1 MSLLDWRIILKNKNK
16 RKLVIGILVSFSLV
30 LATLIVLV
38 NEHQRKVRLNE
49 AQTVLTEETD
59 RVKTETSE
67 IEENHNKVQ
76 TELKDAKTK
85 KTEVENQLSEKK
97 TSVDGLEQKK
107 KELEEKLGGE

>member
-1 MSLLDWRIILKNKNK
+1 MKHKNK

-30 LATLIVLV
+30 LATLIVFV
-38 NEHQRKVRLNE
+38 NEQQRKVRLNE

-76 TELKDAKTK
+76 TELKDAETK

>member
-1 MSLLDWRIILKNKNK
+1 MKNKNK

-30 LATLIVLV
+30 LATLIVFV
-38 NEHQRKVRLNE
+38 NELQRKVRLNE

-76 TELKDAKTK
+76 TELKDAETK
-85 KTEVENQLSEKK
+85 KTEVENKLSEKK

>member
-1 MSLLDWRIILKNKNK
+1 MKHKNK
-16 RKLVIGILVSFSLV
+16 RKLVIGILLSFSLV
-30 LATLIVLV
+30 LATLILV

-76 TELKDAKTK
+76 TELKDAETK

>member
-1 MSLLDWRIILKNKNK
+1 MSLLDWRIILKHKNK
-16 RKLVIGILVSFSLV
+16 RKLVIGILLSFSLV
-30 LATLIVLV
+30 LATLILV

-76 TELKDAKTK
+76 TELKDAETK

>member
-1 MSLLDWRIILKNKNK
+1 MSLLDWRIILKHKNK

-30 LATLIVLV
+30 LATLIIFV

-76 TELKDAKTK
+76 TELKDAETK